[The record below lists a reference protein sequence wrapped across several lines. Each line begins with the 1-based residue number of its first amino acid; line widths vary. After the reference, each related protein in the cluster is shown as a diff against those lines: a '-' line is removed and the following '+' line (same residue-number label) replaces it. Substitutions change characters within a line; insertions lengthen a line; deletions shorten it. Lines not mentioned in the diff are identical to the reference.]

1 MSRSRFV
8 LMLSVAVIPL
18 IAGPAHAKSSARS
31 YSIKC
36 AGEDDLQR
44 LAGLA
49 GIIKFTDATHAL
61 GTVFLNISDG
71 TIVTQQSFTATV
83 VNGTAAADG
92 TGGNSIP
99 TGCFTAAITIGG
111 DTFGVFGGLF
121 GCYSKNKDG
130 FNAVQ
135 NSGPQITC
143 EAESM

>member
-1 MSRSRFV
+1 MNRSGFV
-8 LMLSVAVIPL
+8 LMLSVAVILL
-18 IAGPAHAKSSARS
+18 IAGPAHAKNAARS

-111 DTFGVFGGLF
+111 GHFRRLRRTLRLLQQEQGRIQRGPEFGSADYLRG
-121 GCYSKNKDG
+121 
-130 FNAVQ
+130 
-135 NSGPQITC
+135 
-143 EAESM
+143 